1 MKIHFERSGGFAG
14 LTLSTVVDSAELHP
28 SAARELASLVD
39 RSGLTAAA
47 GHRTTNR
54 APDGFSYS
62 VTIDDG
68 GRCSDFASDET
79 SLPDSA
85 RPLVDW
91 LTRRALG

>member
-1 MKIHFERSGGFAG
+1 MKIRFERSGGFAG
-14 LTLSTVVDSAELHP
+14 LTLHTVVDSAELHP
-28 SAARELASLVD
+28 TAARELATLVD
-39 RSGLTAAA
+39 RSGLITTTGA
-47 GHRTTNR
+47 RTVNR
-54 APDGFSYS
+54 IADGFSYS

-68 GRCSDFASDET
+68 ERCSAFASDDS